1 MTATEQYRTTIQK
14 KLTNWQCELFKTII
28 LVKSVFYFMS
38 LYNTSSILIIND
50 TSMALPIL
58 IIILMNYCSC
68 YSNTFHTVYL
78 SKHENSRIFIMAVE
92 RVHVRLRKDRQ
103 GNATI
108 KMIKEKNLAIKPT
121 PDKASKPMGR
131 TGPIKNSLTSRPGN
145 SKAYI
150 YPKVKFREIDIM
162 IKMYYDEQAA
172 RNSIPTNAAIK
183 KKALEFASQLEIN
196 DFQASNGW
204 LHRFKIRH
212 NLCCDKRGKQKTDR
226 QTDKHLPSVVRK
238 CEFTSNGCDLGKALE
253 ELSDSDRDVP
263 TLKYVALAMSVVRN
277 FYSHCSNSEQKLRI
291 LKTEFEDDLE
301 RIVRRKARARH
312 IRLQSTVNITVGTCS
327 AIIAVPT

>member
-1 MTATEQYRTTIQK
+1 MTATEQYHTTIRT

-28 LVKSVFYFMS
+28 LVKSVLYFMS
-38 LYNTSSILIIND
+38 LYNTSSNLIIND
-50 TSMALPIL
+50 TSIALSVL
-58 IIILMNYCSC
+58 IIILINYCLC

-78 SKHENSRIFIMAVE
+78 SKHENSRMYLGFYYKFIMAVE

-108 KMIKEKNLAIKPT
+108 KMIKEKNLAVKPT

-131 TGPIKNSLTSRPGN
+131 TGPIKNSLTSRPGS

-226 QTDKHLPSVVRK
+226 QADKHLPSVVRK

-301 RIVRRKARARH
+301 RIVRRKARAR
-312 IRLQSTVNITVGTCS
+312 RYDL
-327 AIIAVPT
+327 

>member
-1 MTATEQYRTTIQK
+1 MGRKIYEDNAMTATEQYHTTIRK

-28 LVKSVFYFMS
+28 LVK
-38 LYNTSSILIIND
+38 IND
-50 TSMALPIL
+50 TSMALSVLIVIL
-58 IIILMNYCSC
+58 INYCSC

-78 SKHENSRIFIMAVE
+78 SKHEKSRMFIMAVE

-108 KMIKEKNLAIKPT
+108 KMIKEKNLAVKPT

-131 TGPIKNSLTSRPGN
+131 TGPIKNSLTSRPGS

-226 QTDKHLPSVVRK
+226 QADKHLPSVVRK

-301 RIVRRKARARH
+301 RIVRRKARAR
-312 IRLQSTVNITVGTCS
+312 RYDL
-327 AIIAVPT
+327 